1 MSFICPST
9 RVARLHNNYLP
20 ASFSLFSILS
30 LSSSLSLSFCL
41 LVVYSFRA
49 VLLFFVIFI
58 YYLYYSMK
66 LEVLHLLTLLS
77 FLFTSVLFKYFFKI
91 LFLTIYFIEGTLG
104 LGIIGVTYQT
114 HSVQIDNRNTF
125 ESAIFSIQFDQGSWN
140 IIS

>member
-30 LSSSLSLSFCL
+30 LSSSFYL